1 MNPIRNLHN
10 SGQRIWL
17 DNITRE
23 LLNSGTLSCYIKQLF
38 VTGLTSNPTIF
49 HNAINKGNAYDESI
63 LVHALGGKSGEAL
76 FFELALEDLTRA
88 ADLFR
93 PIYDASEGLDGWVSL
108 EVSPLLADDAAST
121 IEAAIRLYTQA
132 GRPNFFIKIPGNRV
146 GASAIEEVVFA
157 GVPVNVTLLF
167 SEEHYLAAADAYMR
181 GIERRIA
188 SGLDPKVR
196 SVASVF
202 VSRWDLA
209 VQGKTPPG
217 LNNCLAIAIAK
228 NIYKAYRNLYESAR
242 WHKLYDSGACQQT
255 LLWASTGT
263 KDPGSSDT
271 LYIEA
276 LVAPDT
282 ISTMPEKT
290 LLAFSDH
297 GKVEGILP
305 VDGGDAG
312 SVLAAF
318 NQAGIQSEE
327 LASDLQRQGI
337 DIFAKSWNDLV
348 DSIREKSD
356 ILMQS
361 K

>member
-1 MNPIRNLHN
+1 M
-10 SGQRIWL
+10 GVA
-17 DNITRE
+17 
-23 LLNSGTLSCYIKQLF
+23 KF
-38 VTGLTSNPTIF
+38 
-49 HNAINKGNAYDESI
+49 
-63 LVHALGGKSGEAL
+63 
-76 FFELALEDLTRA
+76 
-88 ADLFR
+88 
-93 PIYDASEGLDGWVSL
+93 
-108 EVSPLLADDAAST
+108 PLLADDAAST
-121 IEAAIRLYTQA
+121 IGAAIRLYAQA
-132 GRPNFFIKIPGNRV
+132 GRPNFFIKIPGNRAGV
-146 GASAIEEVVFA
+146 SAIEEVVFA

-167 SEEHYLAAADAYMR
+167 SGITWRCDMR

-209 VQGKTPPG
+209 VQGKTPPS

-242 WHKLYDSGACQQT
+242 WHKLSDSGACQQT

-297 GKVEGILP
+297 GKVEDILP
-305 VDGGDAG
+305 VDGGNAG

-348 DSIREKSD
+348 DSIREKV
-356 ILMQS
+356 IF
-361 K
+361 